1 MGIKI
6 SAPLLENA
14 LAGSEL
20 YKASNEAEIEK
31 AKDQIDSDLV
41 DILNKYVDPTKAGVC
56 V

>member
-20 YKASNEAEIEK
+20 LKANNLQEIEECK
-31 AKDQIDSDLV
+31 E
-41 DILNKYVDPTKAGVC
+41 
-56 V
+56 

>member
-20 YKASNEAEIEK
+20 YCPKTPEDIEEAK
-31 AKDQIDSDLV
+31 S
-41 DILNKYVDPTKAGVC
+41 
-56 V
+56 